1 MATKKKTLTPEEKA
15 AMAKSLGTGG
25 ANKAASAMMNRQ
37 AQMDAA
43 MEEAVGEVQKK
54 KTAQRS
60 AY

>member
-15 AMAKSLGTGG
+15 AMAKGLGSGG
-25 ANKAASAMMNRQ
+25 ANKAANALMNRQ
-37 AQMDAA
+37 AQMDAM
-43 MEEAVGEVQKK
+43 MEEAVGEVRKK